1 VGSSVN
7 HPIRTALITGGS
19 RGIGLAIAREL
30 AESGKHVVLVARD
43 EEKLKREVLNLR
55 QSGKLASYVAVD
67 FFDSNYLVSI
77 NNYLESNALHPTI
90 LVNGLGGGFG
100 SQNFDSVERYQEIMN
115 LNFFVAVNLTQYLSK
130 FAFSASFGRFLF
142 LGTLAINQMSASA
155 PYVAAKSALISYM
168 KIMAK
173 TFAEINENFLVAAIS
188 PGAINV
194 AGKYLNKLQLSDKEG
209 LDAFLKLNRV
219 SAGRLGSPEEVA
231 KVAAFLCGE
240 ENNYLHGCNIE
251 MDGGASN

>member
-1 VGSSVN
+1 MGKFLN
-7 HPIRTALITGGS
+7 HPMRTAIITGGS

-30 AESGKHVVLVARD
+30 AEAGKHVVLIARD
-43 EEKLKREVLNLR
+43 REKLKQEVFNLK
-55 QSGKLASYVAVD
+55 QSGKQASYIAVD
-67 FFDSNYLVSI
+67 FLNPNYLTAI
-77 NNYLESNALHPTI
+77 NDYLTANNLQPTI
-90 LVNGLGGGFG
+90 LINGLGGGFG
-100 SQNFDSVERYQEIMN
+100 SQTFDTVEKYQEIMH
-115 LNFFVAVNLTQYLSK
+115 LNFFVATNLTKYLSE

-142 LGTLAINQMSASA
+142 LGTLAINQKSASA

-173 TFAEINENFLVAAIS
+173 SFAEINENVLAAAIS

-231 KVAAFLCGE
+231 KVATFLCGE

-251 MDGGASN
+251 IDGGASN

>member
-1 VGSSVN
+1 MGSALN
-7 HPIRTALITGGS
+7 HPMRTAIITGGS

-30 AESGKHVVLVARD
+30 AEAGKHVVLIARD
-43 EEKLKREVLNLR
+43 EEKLKQEVFNLK
-55 QSGKLASYVAVD
+55 QSGKQASYIAVD
-67 FFDSNYLVSI
+67 FLDSNYLTYI
-77 NNYLESNALHPTI
+77 NNYLVANNLHPTI
-90 LVNGLGGGFG
+90 LVHGLGGGFG
-100 SQNFDSVERYQEIMN
+100 SQNFDSIEKYQEIMH
-115 LNFFVAVNLTQYLSK
+115 LNFFVAANLTKYLSE

-142 LGTLAINQMSASA
+142 LGTLAINQKSASA

-168 KIMAK
+168 KIIAK
-173 TFAEINENFLVAAIS
+173 SFAEINENVLAAAIS

-194 AGKYLNKLQLSDKEG
+194 AGKHLNKLLLSDKEG

-231 KVAAFLCGE
+231 KVATFLCGE

-251 MDGGASN
+251 IDGGASN